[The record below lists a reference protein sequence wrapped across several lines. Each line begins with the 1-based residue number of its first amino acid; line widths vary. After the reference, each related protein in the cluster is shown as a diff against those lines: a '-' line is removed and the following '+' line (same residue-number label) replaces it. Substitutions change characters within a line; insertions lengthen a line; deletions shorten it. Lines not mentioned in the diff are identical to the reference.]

1 MRGEETQLF
10 GALHLLGPDAA
21 DGCYVLP
28 GTHSKWVRLHAGRIT
43 ELRTYMTGELFAL
56 LRQHGTLAS
65 AMQTADADAAS
76 AVKPRASPT
85 VPISC
90 AASPTPQAGPVLT
103 HALFGARA
111 RVVTGALAP
120 SAAAPTSAAC

>member
-28 GTHSKWVRLHAGRIT
+28 GTHSKWVRLHGGRIT

-65 AMQTADADAAS
+65 AMQTADADDGGRHAARQRRRRS
-76 AVKPRASPT
+76 RIP
-85 VPISC
+85 
-90 AASPTPQAGPVLT
+90 
-103 HALFGARA
+103 AR
-111 RVVTGALAP
+111 RGR
-120 SAAAPTSAAC
+120 AAAQARC